1 MGSSCE
7 IFNIKVR
14 KRFARYLECV
24 KGKPVKVIFFFFGVS
39 GLEGLN
45 PLSHTFEVDSIVGFS
60 VPALAGLFITVFN
73 SLFLHF
79 CPSADPLLI
88 L

>member
-7 IFNIKVR
+7 IFKIKVCKR
-14 KRFARYLECV
+14 KSRANS
-24 KGKPVKVIFFFFGVS
+24 FFFG
-39 GLEGLN
+39 GCGRWFN
-45 PLSHTFEVDSIVGFS
+45 PLSHTFEVDSIMGFS
-60 VPALAGLFITVFN
+60 VPALAGLFLTVLN

-79 CPSADPLLI
+79 CLSADPLLI